1 MDKNHQM
8 SKSYKK
14 SFYLFVCHIY
24 KKKSSPANVTN
35 QIEESISKMICIL
48 EKITMID
55 RFIKG
60 IESLNID
67 LNELNLIHKLNDEAR
82 IQLIDRLIRFN
93 ECANNLNIKLIKEP
107 ENCIL
112 NTTEYISNEKI
123 LI

>member
-1 MDKNHQM
+1 M
-8 SKSYKK
+8 
-14 SFYLFVCHIY
+14 
-24 KKKSSPANVTN
+24 SSPTNVTN
-35 QIEESISKMICIL
+35 QIEESINEKICIS

-60 IESLNID
+60 LESLNID

-82 IQLIDRLIRFN
+82 IELIDRLIRFN

-107 ENCIL
+107 KNCIL

>member
-1 MDKNHQM
+1 MTKL
-8 SKSYKK
+8 YKK

-24 KKKSSPANVTN
+24 KKMSSPANVTN
-35 QIEESISKMICIL
+35 QIEESISGKICIS

-60 IESLNID
+60 LESLNID

>member
-1 MDKNHQM
+1 MDKNHKM

-82 IQLIDRLIRFN
+82 IELIDRLIRFN

>member
-1 MDKNHQM
+1 MDKNHKM
-8 SKSYKK
+8 PKLYKK
-14 SFYLFVCHIY
+14 RFYLFVCHIY

-82 IQLIDRLIRFN
+82 IELIDRLIRFN

-107 ENCIL
+107 KNCIL